1 MAGVEPMPKRTM
13 RLPLAALLMALY
25 AGAMP
30 AHGADDPFI
39 AAELERLPPD
49 CRVPAHFVSDPSP
62 LRRSA
67 RRVETDRSFRIV
79 VLGSASA
86 QGLGASAPAASWP
99 LRLEAL
105 MRERNPAL
113 KLQLT
118 VKAKAYDTSRRMLA
132 RMPEVIAERPHLV
145 IWETGT
151 AEAVRGLDIEDYV
164 NVLREGI
171 ERLAETRTDLI
182 LVEPQYGRRSALM
195 TNYAPYLEAIRQA
208 EAMRDLII
216 FPRYAI
222 MRHWARTDQLVV
234 DNLPAAMMTETAD
247 KVYDCLAR
255 LLDVQI
261 AYGLRPVP

>member
-1 MAGVEPMPKRTM
+1 MRLGLAMLLVALSAGV
-13 RLPLAALLMALY
+13 A
-25 AGAMP
+25 P
-30 AHGADDPFI
+30 AQGEDAFV
-39 AAELERLPPD
+39 AAELARLPPD
-49 CRVPAHFVSDPSP
+49 CSVPAHFVSDPSP

-67 RRVETDRSFRIV
+67 RRVDADRRFRIV

-86 QGLGASAPAASWP
+86 QGVGASSPAASWP
-99 LRLEAL
+99 MRLEVL
-105 MRERNPAL
+105 MRERNPAM
-113 KLQLT
+113 KFELT

-132 RMPEVIAERPHLV
+132 RLDEVIAERPHLV

-171 ERLAETRTDLI
+171 DRLAETRTDII
-182 LVEPQYGRRSALM
+182 LVEPQFGRRSALLI
-195 TNYAPYLEAIRQA
+195 NYGPYLEAIRQA

-222 MRHWARTDQLVV
+222 MRHWAKSDQIVV
-234 DNLPAAMMTETAD
+234 DNLPASMMTETAD

-255 LLDVQI
+255 LLDLQI
-261 AYGLRPVP
+261 AFGLRPQ